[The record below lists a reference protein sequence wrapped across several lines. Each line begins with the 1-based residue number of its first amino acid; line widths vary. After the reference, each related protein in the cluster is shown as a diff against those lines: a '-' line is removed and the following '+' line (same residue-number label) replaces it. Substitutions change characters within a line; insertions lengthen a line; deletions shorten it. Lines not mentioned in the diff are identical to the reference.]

1 MNEFP
6 VPVEEF
12 SLFHRAVTAAVVR
25 VTAVNETPGV
35 AMVTPF
41 PKQL

>member
-12 SLFHRAVTAAVVR
+12 SLSRGAATTAVVR